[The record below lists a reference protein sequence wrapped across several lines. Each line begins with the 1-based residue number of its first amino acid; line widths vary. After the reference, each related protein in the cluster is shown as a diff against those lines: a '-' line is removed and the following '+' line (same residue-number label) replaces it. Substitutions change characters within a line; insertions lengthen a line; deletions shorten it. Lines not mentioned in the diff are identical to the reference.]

1 MNTSIGISPHAVELR
16 RRLDA
21 IKACIN
27 DSERKKARIDHALRL
42 RRVSLQRLEAELAL
56 CENAQTRARHEE
68 W

>member
-1 MNTSIGISPHAVELR
+1 MNTSMGISPQAVELC

-56 CENAQTRARHEE
+56 CGNAQTRAHHEK